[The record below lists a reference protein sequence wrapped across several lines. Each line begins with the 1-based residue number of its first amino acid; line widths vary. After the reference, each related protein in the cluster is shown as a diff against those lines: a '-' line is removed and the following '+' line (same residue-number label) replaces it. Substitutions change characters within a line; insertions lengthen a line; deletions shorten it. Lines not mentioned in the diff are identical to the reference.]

1 MDTILYFL
9 VLLML
14 ICTNLI
20 IKQHQNIYKKYKF
33 IVYGVI
39 VFLICVMSAYLY
51 INNNKNQI
59 KIIKISF

>member
-9 VLLML
+9 VLIML

-20 IKQHQNIYKKYKF
+20 IKQHQSMYQKYKF

-51 INNNKNQI
+51 INNNKKSN
-59 KIIKISF
+59 KNN